1 MATNMYI
8 KFENPAVTGDSTSQ
22 EHAGEIEIMSWSH
35 GFSQPTSP
43 VRSNV
48 GGGGVEQANHSNFT
62 FTKYLD
68 SATDDLLKQCW
79 TGKQFA
85 KATVSCYRSDGAAD
99 NKPVQ
104 YLLIE
109 MEHVVISN
117 LSISGGAG
125 DLPVE
130 NVSLD
135 YGIVKYT
142 YTPRKDADGTGGAAQ
157 PIKHD
162 LETRKIE

>member
-1 MATNMYI
+1 MYI
-8 KFENPAVTGDSTSQ
+8 KFEGPAVTGGSTSPG
-22 EHAGEIEIMSWSH
+22 HVGEIEILSWSH

-43 VRSNV
+43 VRST
-48 GGGGVEQANHSNFT
+48 GGSGVEQANHSNFT
-62 FTKYLD
+62 FTKYVD
-68 SATDDLLKQCW
+68 SASSDLLKQSW
-79 TGKQFA
+79 TGKQFQ
-85 KATVSCYRSDGAAD
+85 KATVTCYRSEGTAD

-104 YLLIE
+104 YLMIE
-109 MEHVVISN
+109 MEHVIISN

-142 YTPRKDADGTGGAAQ
+142 YMPQKNAAGTGAAAQ
-157 PIKHD
+157 TIKHD
-162 LETRKIE
+162 LETRQVE